1 MSTDQT
7 SETTSTSSEHTLE
20 LGEHIGRKLRG
31 GEVIELLSDLGGG
44 KTTFVQGLA
53 KGMGSEDTV
62 HSPSFTLGNEYHAG
76 KLTLHHF
83 DFYRLTTAGI
93 MTQELAEILTDP
105 NAVIVVEWAN
115 IVEHVLPAQRL
126 TIHLDTVS
134 ETDRKLRFEYP
145 AELGYLVD
153 EL

>member
-1 MSTDQT
+1 
-7 SETTSTSSEHTLE
+7 
-20 LGEHIGRKLRG
+20 
-31 GEVIELLSDLGGG
+31 LSDLGGG

-53 KGMGSEDTV
+53 KGMGSTDAV

-93 MTQELAEILTDP
+93 MTQELAEILANP

-126 TIHLDTVS
+126 TVRLSVVS
-134 ETDRKLRFEYP
+134 ETERQLHFEYP
-145 AELGYLVD
+145 TELAYLVAEL
-153 EL
+153 